1 MNNNIVELE
10 NIDFSWPNAG
20 SVEQG
25 KAFHLKVDNLSIAK
39 GETVF
44 VHGRSGSGKST
55 LMGLTSG
62 TLATQQGRIMVAGQ
76 NLGSLTQTQLDK
88 HRADN
93 IGIIFQ
99 LFNLVPYISVLDNVM
114 LPLAFSKARNSR
126 AGGSN
131 FEAKENALEMLT
143 ALGLLGSYIS
153 KKKPI
158 NLSVGQQ
165 QRVAAAR
172 ALIGNPGL
180 IIADEPTSS
189 LDDENQQ
196 AFLDLLF
203 AQVRKNGTS
212 LMLVSHDLSIS
223 RKFDRV
229 IKLENGKIISGDA
242 L

>member
-10 NIDFSWPNAG
+10 NIDFSWPHTG
-20 SVEQG
+20 SQQRDKE
-25 KAFHLKVDNLSIAK
+25 FHLKIDKLSIAK

-55 LMGLTSG
+55 LMGLISG
-62 TLATQQGRIMVAGQ
+62 TLETQLGQIMVAGRD
-76 NLGSLTQTQLDK
+76 LRALSQTQLDK

-99 LFNLVPYISVLDNVM
+99 LFNLVPYISVIDNVM
-114 LPLAFSKARNSR
+114 LPLAFSKSRNNR
-126 AGGSN
+126 AGKTN
-131 FEAKENALEMLT
+131 FEAKESALEMLT
-143 ALGLLGSYIS
+143 ALGLLGSYIA
-153 KKKPI
+153 KKRPI

-189 LDDENQQ
+189 LDEENQQ

-203 AQVRKNGTS
+203 AQVKKNDTS

-223 RKFDRV
+223 RNFDRV
-229 IKLENGKIISGDA
+229 IKLENGEIFSGDTQ
-242 L
+242 

>member
-1 MNNNIVELE
+1 MNNDIVELE
-10 NIDFSWPNAG
+10 NIDFSWPDAG
-20 SVEQG
+20 SQKRDKE
-25 KAFHLKVDNLSIAK
+25 FHLKIDNFSIAK
-39 GETVF
+39 GESVF

-55 LMGLTSG
+55 LMGLISG
-62 TLATQQGRIMVAGQ
+62 TLETQLGRIMVAGRD
-76 NLGSLTQTQLDK
+76 LRALSQTQLDK

-99 LFNLVPYISVLDNVM
+99 LFNLVPYISVIDNVM
-114 LPLAFSKARNSR
+114 LPLAFSKARNNK
-126 AGGSN
+126 AGKTN
-131 FEAKENALEMLT
+131 FEAKEKALEMLT
-143 ALGLLGSYIS
+143 ALGLLGSTIA
-153 KKKPI
+153 KKRPI

-189 LDDENQQ
+189 LDEENQQ

-212 LMLVSHDLSIS
+212 LLLVSHDLSIS
-223 RKFDRV
+223 RNFDRV
-229 IKLENGKIISGDA
+229 IKLENGEISSGVSQ
-242 L
+242 